1 MERFYRD
8 EMNASDLT
16 YFKVK
21 VKQTD
26 LYIGADH
33 DLSDQCYKIIRKL
46 RTELEDYITAHPS
59 FEKALA
65 PISVYHDAP
74 PIAVKMAEAAKAA
87 HVGPMAAVAGAFSQ
101 MLADELENETTNL
114 IIENGGDLYI
124 KTNKSR
130 VVSIYA
136 GENKFKDRLKIKI
149 NAADSPM
156 GICTSS
162 GILGPSLSFGKADA
176 VTILSKNAFL
186 SDAAA
191 SAVGNRVQTS
201 ADIEAAL
208 AYAMTIKNILG
219 AVIVADD
226 KMGAIGNVEF
236 IR

>member
-16 YFKVK
+16 YFKVT

-26 LYIGADH
+26 LYIGTDH
-33 DLSDQCYKIIRKL
+33 DLSDQSYKIIRKL
-46 RTELEDYITAHPS
+46 RKQLEDYIIMHPS

-65 PISVYHDAP
+65 PISVYHDSP

-124 KTNKSR
+124 KTKKPR
-130 VVSIYA
+130 IVSIYA
-136 GENKFKDRLKIKI
+136 GENKFKDRLKIKV

-162 GILGPSLSFGKADA
+162 GKLGPSLSFGKADA
-176 VTILSKNAFL
+176 VTILSKDAFL

-191 SAVGNRVQTS
+191 TAVCNRVQSS
-201 ADIEAAL
+201 ADIKPAL
-208 AYAMTIKNILG
+208 DYAMSIKNILG
-219 AVIVADD
+219 AVIVIDD
-226 KMGAIGNVEF
+226 KMGAIGNIHF
-236 IR
+236 I